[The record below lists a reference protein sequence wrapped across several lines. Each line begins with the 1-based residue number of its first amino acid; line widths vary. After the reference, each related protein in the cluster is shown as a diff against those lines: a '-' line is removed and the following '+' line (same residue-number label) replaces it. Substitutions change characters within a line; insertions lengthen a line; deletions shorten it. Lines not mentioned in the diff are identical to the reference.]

1 MAHVDYRDV
10 SYGDRGGDQRSY
22 FQNGPVFD
30 ANFNDDYF
38 AMKSNKDI
46 SKSGDMDTV
55 TIFNKPGDPLLDGYN
70 EDALNEPIPEAY
82 PQLTTEQEDFA
93 AKAAEIVQQFATIF
107 PQGPADVPLTELL
120 KQFSGVPLEPKVID
134 AINHKMQEWYQTHPD
149 EYPVRLGMSA
159 MTGDIYLG
167 LPNSSGRFE
176 PVFRLNGNNEDRL
189 EPG

>member
-1 MAHVDYRDV
+1 MAHLDYRDV

-22 FQNGPVFD
+22 FQNGPVYD

-55 TIFNKPGDPLLDGYN
+55 TIINKPGDPLLDGYN

-107 PQGPADVPLTELL
+107 PQGPVDVLLTELL
-120 KQFSGVPLEPKVID
+120 KQFSGVPLGC
-134 AINHKMQEWYQTHPD
+134 
-149 EYPVRLGMSA
+149 LGNSVKRNIRWGCLRKIVANSRTVSA
-159 MTGDIYLG
+159 ASQVGGGDGHHQGFARGVGTLRA
-167 LPNSSGRFE
+167 SS
-176 PVFRLNGNNEDRL
+176 V
-189 EPG
+189 